1 MHVRYQSSFGLPVI
15 LAFALFLGFLL
26 AFPQLVFA
34 DTAVVA
40 SDSVN
45 IRTGPGTTYD
55 IIAQASS
62 GDRLT
67 IVSQSGDWYCVNRPS
82 GQNGWIAGWLV
93 NVEQAA
99 QAAAPQ
105 SSGQVAVVSGSSV
118 NIRSGPDTSYGI
130 IAQANLGDRLPVLD
144 KSGDWY
150 KVSLSSG
157 ASGWV
162 AGWLVAVG
170 TPVATAPTP
179 VNTTPAA
186 GSGSADSG
194 KTAVVTGSV
203 VNVRNGPGTTNAV
216 VGQVTQGQSLPV
228 LEQSGDW
235 VRVKLPVGSTGWV
248 AGWLVSVQSA
258 PVTTPQTP
266 TTPETPAGQTGG
278 GASSGSSGNTSSQSA
293 QALSLKVNNSG
304 NKTSAV
310 IEANAPIVYDSF
322 SLNNPY
328 RLVLDLKGIAIGN
341 LPLSTSVNSKTV
353 LQVRTGSFQK
363 NPDVTRVVFDLSGGA
378 QYVASLSSDKKTLTV
393 ETYIP
398 DISNSY
404 TGKVIAIDPGHGGP
418 DPGAVGSM
426 GTKEKDITVDIAKR
440 LAKILEARG
449 AKVILT
455 RTDEKTETDL
465 YQRTDKA
472 NKAKA
477 DVFVSIH
484 INANNDRS
492 LGGTSTYIYSGAGD
506 PKQTARIQESNRLA
520 NYVQKELLKT
530 LGLRDVGVRSA
541 NFAVLR
547 TSNMPAI
554 LAELAFISNLPEE
567 RYMNTDNFK
576 NGAAEAIARGIGL
589 YFSERR
595 NA

>member
-1 MHVRYQSSFGLPVI
+1 MHVRYRLSFSLPVI
-15 LAFALFLGFLL
+15 LAFALFLGFFL

-40 SDSVN
+40 SGTVN
-45 IRTGPGTTYD
+45 IRNGPGTSYD
-55 IIAQASS
+55 IVTQASS
-62 GDRLT
+62 GDRLPILT
-67 IVSQSGDWYCVNRPS
+67 KSGDWYCVNRPS
-82 GQNGWIAGWLV
+82 GEKGWIAGWLV
-93 NVEQAA
+93 NVEQTA
-99 QAAAPQ
+99 QAPASQ
-105 SSGQVAVVSGSSV
+105 SSGQVAVVTGSSV

-130 IAQANLGDRLPVLD
+130 IAQAGLGDRLPVLD

-150 KVSLSSG
+150 KISLSSG

-170 TPVATAPTP
+170 TPITQPSTPATP
-179 VNTTPAA
+179 TTPPANG
-186 GSGSADSG
+186 GSTDSG
-194 KTAVVTGSV
+194 KVAVVTGSI

-216 VGQVTQGQSLPV
+216 IGQVSQGERLPF

-235 VRVKLPVGSTGWV
+235 LRVKLSNGSTGWV
-248 AGWLVSVQSA
+248 AGWLVSIQSA
-258 PVTTPQTP
+258 PPTTPQTP
-266 TTPETPAGQTGG
+266 VTPPVNQNGGG
-278 GASSGSSGNTSSQSA
+278 GASSQSGL
-293 QALSLKVNNSG
+293 ALSLKVNESG

-310 IEANAPIVYDSF
+310 IEANKPIDYDSF
-322 SLNNPY
+322 YLNNPY
-328 RLVLDLKGIAIGN
+328 RLVLDLKGIAIGS
-341 LPLSTSVNSKTV
+341 LPLSTDVNSKTV

-363 NPDVTRVVFDLSGGA
+363 NPDITRVVFDLSGGA

-404 TGKVIAIDPGHGGP
+404 AGKTIAIDPGHGGA
-418 DPGAVGSM
+418 DPGAVGLN
-426 GTKEKDITVDIAKR
+426 GTKEKVITLDVAKR

-449 AKVILT
+449 AKVIML
-455 RTDEKTETDL
+455 RQDDKDVGL

-472 NKAKA
+472 NAAKA
-477 DVFVSIH
+477 DIFVSIH
-484 INANNDRS
+484 INANTDRS
-492 LGGTSTYIYSGAGD
+492 LGGTSTYVYNGTDA
-506 PKQTARIQESNRLA
+506 KQASRIKESNRLA
-520 NYVQKELLKT
+520 GYVQKELLKT

-554 LAELAFISNLPEE
+554 LAELAFISNLAEE
-567 RYMNTDNFK
+567 KYINTENFK
-576 NGAAEAIARGIGL
+576 NSSAEAIAKGIGL

-595 NA
+595 NV

>member
-1 MHVRYQSSFGLPVI
+1 MHVRYRLSFSLPVI
-15 LAFALFLGFLL
+15 LAFALFLGFFL

-40 SDSVN
+40 SGTVN
-45 IRTGPGTTYD
+45 IRNGPGTSYD
-55 IIAQASS
+55 IVTQASS
-62 GDRLT
+62 GDRLPILT
-67 IVSQSGDWYCVNRPS
+67 KSGDWYCVNRPS
-82 GQNGWIAGWLV
+82 GEKGWIAGWLV
-93 NVEQAA
+93 NVEQTA
-99 QAAAPQ
+99 QATASQ

-130 IAQANLGDRLPVLD
+130 IAQAGLGDRLPVLD

-150 KVSLSSG
+150 KISLSSG

-170 TPVATAPTP
+170 TPIAQTSTP
-179 VNTTPAA
+179 VNPTTPSAN
-186 GSGSADSG
+186 GGSADSG
-194 KTAVVTGSV
+194 KVAVVTGSI

-216 VGQVTQGQSLPV
+216 VGQVSQGNSLPF

-235 VRVKLPVGSTGWV
+235 CRIKLSNGSTGWV
-248 AGWLVSVQSA
+248 AGWLVSIQSV
-258 PVTTPQTP
+258 PSTTPQTP
-266 TTPETPAGQTGG
+266 VTPPVNQNGG
-278 GASSGSSGNTSSQSA
+278 GGTSGGSGGGTSSQSGL
-293 QALSLKVNNSG
+293 ALSLKVNDSG
-304 NKTSAV
+304 NKTSTV
-310 IEANAPIVYDSF
+310 IEANTPIVYDSF

-341 LPLSTSVNSKTV
+341 LPLSTDVNSKTV

-363 NPDVTRVVFDLSGGA
+363 DPDITRVVFDLSGGA
-378 QYVASLSSDKKTLTV
+378 QYVASLSTDKKTLTV
-393 ETYIP
+393 EAYIP

-404 TGKVIAIDPGHGGP
+404 AGKIIAIDPGHGGP
-418 DPGAVGSM
+418 DPGAVGSK

-440 LAKILEARG
+440 LARILEARG
-449 AKVILT
+449 AKVIMT
-455 RTDEKTETDL
+455 RQDEKTEVGL

-472 NKAKA
+472 NAAKA
-477 DVFVSIH
+477 DIFVSIH
-484 INANNDRS
+484 INANNDPS
-492 LGGTSTYIYSGAGD
+492 LGGTSTYVYSGTGD
-506 PKQTARIQESNRLA
+506 PKQAARIKESTRLA
-520 NYVQKELLKT
+520 GYVQNELLKT

-567 RYMNTDNFK
+567 KLMNTDNFK
-576 NGAAEAIARGIGL
+576 NGAAEAIAKGIGL

-595 NA
+595 NV